1 MDKCIIGV
9 IGAGGISKTHL
20 SVLSAF
26 KDVEIRS
33 ICDIAAERAGEAAKL
48 YGIPHTYLSYL
59 EMLRDEK
66 LDAVYVMTSPDASFH
81 AARDALLSGRHVFME
96 KPMGLNHF
104 QARNLLECSK
114 KQNRVLHVGFNRR
127 FIPLI
132 VEISRRF
139 RELTTLTHIEARYY
153 KNESPVFF
161 GGVASA
167 FICDAIH
174 GVDLL
179 RHLASGDAPVSVR
192 VLKAATLE
200 IVNPGDGF
208 AEAWY
213 SSLQFNNGVSAL
225 FRANYCT
232 AGRIQEFEL
241 HGKGV
246 SAFISLGF
254 GGSECKGRILRAS
267 PPGFASTKA
276 DITEFDGPTLAGS
289 DRFEDYYGFRGENRI
304 FLDRVMNQGD
314 KGDPKRTA
322 EDCATMELCETI
334 LAAQIS

>member
-1 MDKCIIGV
+1 MDKCGIGI

-20 SVLSAF
+20 AVLSTF
-26 KDVEIRS
+26 NDVEIRAV
-33 ICDIAAERAGEAAKL
+33 CDIAAERAEEAAKL
-48 YGIPHTYLSYL
+48 YGIPRTYLSYL

-66 LDAVYVMTSPDASFH
+66 LDAVYVATSPDVSFH

-96 KPMGLNHF
+96 KPMGLNLF
-104 QARNLLECSK
+104 QARNLLDCS
-114 KQNRVLHVGFNRR
+114 RTRSRALHVGFNRR

-132 VEISRRF
+132 VEVSRRF

-179 RHLASGDAPVSVR
+179 RRLASAGAPVSAR
-192 VLKAATLE
+192 ALRASTME
-200 IVNPGDGF
+200 MVNPETGY

-213 SSLQFNNGVSAL
+213 SSLQFDNGISAL
-225 FRANYCT
+225 FRANYRT

-241 HGKGV
+241 HGKGA

-267 PPGFASTKA
+267 RPASAEA
-276 DITEFDGPTLAGS
+276 DIIEFDGPALAGS
-289 DRFEDYYGFRGENRI
+289 DKFEDYYGFRGESRE
-304 FLDRVMNQGD
+304 FLDRLMNHPD
-314 KGDPKRTA
+314 KSDPERSA

-334 LAAQIS
+334 LAARIP

>member
-1 MDKCIIGV
+1 MDKCGIGV
-9 IGAGGISKTHL
+9 IGAGSISKTHL
-20 SVLSAF
+20 AVLSAF
-26 KDVEIRS
+26 NDVEIRS
-33 ICDIAAERAGEAAKL
+33 ICDIAPERAGEAAKL
-48 YGIPHTYLSYL
+48 YGIPRTYLSYP
-59 EMLRDEK
+59 EMLRNEK
-66 LDAVYVMTSPDASFH
+66 LDVVYVMTSPDASFH

-96 KPMGLNHF
+96 KPMGLNLF
-104 QARNLLECSK
+104 QARNLLECSRT
-114 KQNRVLHVGFNRR
+114 QNRALHVGFNRR

-161 GGVASA
+161 GGAASA

-179 RHLASGDAPVSVR
+179 RHLASGDAPVSAR
-192 VLKAATLE
+192 VLRASTLE

-213 SSLQFNNGVSAL
+213 SSLQFDNGVSGL
-225 FRANYCT
+225 FRANYRT

-241 HGKGV
+241 HGTGA

-267 PPGFASTKA
+267 PGSGSTKP
-276 DITEFDGPTLAGS
+276 DITEFDGLALAGS
-289 DRFEDYYGFRGENRI
+289 DRFEDYYGFKGENRN
-304 FLDRVMNQGD
+304 FLDRIINQRD
-314 KGDPKRTA
+314 KGDPERTA

-334 LAAQIS
+334 LAARIP